1 MREVLILISKKELR
15 ARILLIVVCL
25 AVGLYCLYT
34 MDKSYDPLARYPYTT
49 DENRDVLLKYLDSD
63 DIDYLVN
70 QHITPD
76 KFMDFIELKDFDLK
90 NTLYYK
96 EAKETQDADNEY
108 IVNFVNRFRK
118 NFSYDSLKQMLM
130 HYSYIDLTT
139 FYENEAVLYSD
150 LRLIADPTN
159 PYAVLNQE
167 NTVYKY
173 IPEKITTFNTIF
185 VQICMVEDLTNM
197 LDSYA
202 SVMDGQ
208 DHLNLVSGYLN
219 YEQILDQYVNASK
232 EYEGVDHYMFSAGKN
247 EQQLGYTIVLEGH
260 DDWIDLCRQYVD
272 DEYDYSK
279 VEEELS
285 EESKKRMEWIEENAY
300 RYGFVIRYQQEQEK
314 KTGHWYQPFM
324 LRYVGVKTAKLMH
337 DSGKGMEQMSFPD
350 ELE

>member
-70 QHITPD
+70 QHISPD
-76 KFMDFIELKDFDLK
+76 KFMDFIELKDFNLK

-118 NFSYDSLKQMLM
+118 NFSYDSLKQLLM

-159 PYAVLNQE
+159 PYVVLNQE

-173 IPEKITTFNTIF
+173 IPEKITTFNTIL
-185 VQICMVEDLTNM
+185 VQTCMVRRSNEYVRFVCVCYGWAG
-197 LDSYA
+197 SFEF
-202 SVMDGQ
+202 GQ
-208 DHLNLVSGYLN
+208 WL
-219 YEQILDQYVNASK
+219 
-232 EYEGVDHYMFSAGKN
+232 F
-247 EQQLGYTIVLEGH
+247 
-260 DDWIDLCRQYVD
+260 
-272 DEYDYSK
+272 
-279 VEEELS
+279 EL
-285 EESKKRMEWIEENAY
+285 
-300 RYGFVIRYQQEQEK
+300 
-314 KTGHWYQPFM
+314 
-324 LRYVGVKTAKLMH
+324 
-337 DSGKGMEQMSFPD
+337 
-350 ELE
+350 

>member
-118 NFSYDSLKQMLM
+118 NFSYDSLKQMLKHFKSM
-130 HYSYIDLTT
+130 KQM
-139 FYENEAVLYSD
+139 
-150 LRLIADPTN
+150 RLAS
-159 PYAVLNQE
+159 VEQLSE
-167 NTVYKY
+167 V
-173 IPEKITTFNTIF
+173 IPEDVAKI
-185 VQICMVEDLTNM
+185 L
-197 LDSYA
+197 YA
-202 SVMDGQ
+202 RL
-208 DHLNLVSGYLN
+208 H
-219 YEQILDQYVNASK
+219 
-232 EYEGVDHYMFSAGKN
+232 
-247 EQQLGYTIVLEGH
+247 
-260 DDWIDLCRQYVD
+260 
-272 DEYDYSK
+272 
-279 VEEELS
+279 
-285 EESKKRMEWIEENAY
+285 
-300 RYGFVIRYQQEQEK
+300 EK
-314 KTGHWYQPFM
+314 
-324 LRYVGVKTAKLMH
+324 
-337 DSGKGMEQMSFPD
+337 
-350 ELE
+350 